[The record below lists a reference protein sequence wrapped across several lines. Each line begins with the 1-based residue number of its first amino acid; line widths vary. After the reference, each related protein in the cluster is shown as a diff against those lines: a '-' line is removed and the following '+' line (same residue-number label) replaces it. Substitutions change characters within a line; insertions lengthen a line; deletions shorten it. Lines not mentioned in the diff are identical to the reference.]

1 MPFTCSNQTIE
12 EWIGIVRGNNDVLF
26 QMISFDESNRCT
38 FSFTVSVFH
47 IYCIYFFNRIIF
59 VLVDQ
64 RDGLFSILSCFAIWT
79 SNFLRGI
86 CIKWQFAPT
95 CFVTLFRLALSQMM
109 AFIGNIITTY
119 IIFFPKSLLRRKWP
133 RKKCYTNH
141 IGRNHVNW
149 HRYVGLARTKIFYLT
164 ILTIYHLE
172 DCWKSKGN
180 TFSFLNPGRTTSPS
194 GFLYSRVLYSLVGRC
209 QLIKLSA
216 FWIYNFGKDVDS

>member
-64 RDGLFSILSCFAIWT
+64 RDGVFSILSCFAIWT
-79 SNFLRGI
+79 SNFLGGI
-86 CIKWQFAPT
+86 CINWQFALT
-95 CFVTLFRLALSQMM
+95 YFVTLFRLALSQMM

-119 IIFFPKSLLRRKWP
+119 IIFFPKSLLCR
-133 RKKCYTNH
+133 
-141 IGRNHVNW
+141 
-149 HRYVGLARTKIFYLT
+149 
-164 ILTIYHLE
+164 
-172 DCWKSKGN
+172 
-180 TFSFLNPGRTTSPS
+180 
-194 GFLYSRVLYSLVGRC
+194 
-209 QLIKLSA
+209 
-216 FWIYNFGKDVDS
+216 